1 MMVDSV
7 CIAPPFTAPVRRK
20 RLPSDRAKKA
30 RLKDAIVTCNSCHA
44 ILGKWGDIKA
54 VALTELK
61 RLVKEDLKDYFG
73 E

>member
-1 MMVDSV
+1 MNIPITLRCQKCGSDD
-7 CIAPPFTAPVRRK
+7 IAM
-20 RLPSDRAKKA
+20 PS

-54 VALTELK
+54 AALTELK
-61 RLVKEDLKDYFG
+61 RVIKEDLKDYFG